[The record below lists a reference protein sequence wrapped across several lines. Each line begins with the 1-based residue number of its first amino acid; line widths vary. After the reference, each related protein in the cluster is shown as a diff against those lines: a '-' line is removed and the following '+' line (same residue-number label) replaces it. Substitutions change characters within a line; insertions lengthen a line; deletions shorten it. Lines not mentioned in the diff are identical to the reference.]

1 VVYQPVQLGSVVDGK
16 RVVSTG
22 VRAGEE
28 IVVNGMQRVRS
39 GMAVAPERAIARE
52 MGVGVQTAQR

>member
-1 VVYQPVQLGSVVDGK
+1 VQLGSVVDGK